1 MIFRCS
7 DQGCGYFGEGPRL
20 PEFCPRCGKRML
32 QAAEGEM
39 TGDDW
44 SALGVFWISR
54 PDGKER
60 GLACFRRSAGMGS
73 GWGTCNLGICMEQ
86 GIGVE
91 ADPRQAFWLYQQAV
105 EMGEPVG
112 RCAIWAS
119 AMSRGSAPLQTRKRR
134 WSCSGKRRST
144 APPGGRGCW
153 PAVWNRGWDCP
164 RTKRLPWNGC
174 GPPALQGDASSQA
187 ELARHYEF
195 GIGTEISP
203 KQAVQW
209 YRRAAQ
215 AGDAD
220 GQCCL
225 GWLME
230 HGKWVEQDAD
240 GAVQLYSQ
248 AAEQGHSRAALLLGI
263 CCLNG
268 TGMPRTQT
276 GPGTCWSGHGSWGPS
291 PRPASWDRCA

>member
-54 PDGKER
+54 PNGKER

-86 GIGVE
+86 GLGVE
-91 ADPRQAFWLYQQAV
+91 AAPRQAFWLYQQAV
-105 EMGEPVG
+105 EMGSL
-112 RCAIWAS
+112 S
-119 AMSRGSAPLQTRKRR
+119 AVCNLGVCYEQGIGTTSDQKKAVELFRRAAEHGSSRGQRLLARCLEQGLGLPQDQKAALE
-134 WSCSGKRRST
+134 WL
-144 APPGGRGCW
+144 
-153 PAVWNRGWDCP
+153 
-164 RTKRLPWNGC
+164 RTS
-174 GPPALQGDASSQA
+174 ALQGDASSQA

-195 GIGTEISP
+195 GVGTEISP

-230 HGKWVEQDAD
+230 HGKGGAGRGRRGPALFAGGGAGAQPGRSASGDLLPQWDRDAP
-240 GAVQLYSQ
+240 GPRP
-248 AAEQGHSRAALLLGI
+248 GLG
-263 CCLNG
+263 
-268 TGMPRTQT
+268 PA
-276 GPGTCWSGHGSWGPS
+276 GPGMGAGGRVRGLP
-291 PRPASWDRCA
+291 SWDRCA

>member
-86 GIGVE
+86 GLGVE

-105 EMGEPVG
+105 EMGSL
-112 RCAIWAS
+112 S
-119 AMSRGSAPLQTRKRR
+119 AVCNLGVCYEQGIGTTSDQKKAVELFRRAAEHGSSR
-134 WSCSGKRRST
+134 
-144 APPGGRGCW
+144 GRGCW

-174 GPPALQGDASSQA
+174 GPPPFRGTPP
-187 ELARHYEF
+187 ARR
-195 GIGTEISP
+195 S
-203 KQAVQW
+203 W
-209 YRRAAQ
+209 
-215 AGDAD
+215 
-220 GQCCL
+220 
-225 GWLME
+225 
-230 HGKWVEQDAD
+230 
-240 GAVQLYSQ
+240 
-248 AAEQGHSRAALLLGI
+248 
-263 CCLNG
+263 
-268 TGMPRTQT
+268 
-276 GPGTCWSGHGSWGPS
+276 PGTMSLASGRRSPPS
-291 PRPASWDRCA
+291 RPYSGTAVRLRQVMRTDSAVWAG